1 MSAVAEFLHL
11 PTTVVRRAPRLSAG
25 ISQLTNRPAM
35 PGKLAA
41 ISHGKLQREAASQT
55 PDLRRCLGHH
65 NILIRCVKAAQEDN
79 ARVMKETY
87 EDDPDLAPTSGES
100 EFPPI
105 RTQITNA
112 VKTMVRNRRTTTAD
126 KSSDNGLYQNY
137 TILLRWHLHD
147 EAHPLRVGEISGS
160 THPNSNPSSRTDIDI
175 CTSFFF
181 MCRTMVLIRI

>member
-87 EDDPDLAPTSGES
+87 EDDPDLAPTSEES

-112 VKTMVRNRRTTTAD
+112 VKTMVRSRRTTTAD
-126 KSSDNGLYQNY
+126 KPSDDGLV
-137 TILLRWHLHD
+137 RV
-147 EAHPLRVGEISGS
+147 EAHGPETTIRSKRRGVLATMLGLKGKGIFRNSQTRDNLRMHSA
-160 THPNSNPSSRTDIDI
+160 
-175 CTSFFF
+175 F
-181 MCRTMVLIRI
+181 

>member
-79 ARVMKETY
+79 ARLMKETY
-87 EDDPDLAPTSGES
+87 EDDPDLAPTREES

-105 RTQITNA
+105 RTQITRA
-112 VKTMVRNRRTTTAD
+112 VKTMMRNRGTTTAD
-126 KSSDNGLYQNY
+126 KGSENGLV
-137 TILLRWHLHD
+137 RV
-147 EAHPLRVGEISGS
+147 EARGPQATPRLKRRGVLTTMFGLKRKGIFRD
-160 THPNSNPSSRTDIDI
+160 SRTKDNLQMH
-175 CTSFFF
+175 SAF
-181 MCRTMVLIRI
+181 